1 MWGIDVHLSL
11 RTVVICA
18 NVILNFF
25 VVFILFCEATP
36 QEVDGVFGD
45 GPIKTSVSAIPV
57 VVDVETVWKNETFK
71 CMTVSLDVFEDFSRL
86 FEMFGIVQIY
96 LEYF

>member
-1 MWGIDVHLSL
+1 MAKKSN
-11 RTVVICA
+11 TV
-18 NVILNFF
+18 NFMQ
-25 VVFILFCEATP
+25 VYAKKRDLK
-36 QEVDGVFGD
+36 G
-45 GPIKTSVSAIPV
+45 
-57 VVDVETVWKNETFK
+57 FK